1 MPITFSAIDPISKT
15 EKMIIIYYS
24 SSVALL
30 LIGGALSIPNVII
43 AGFIMLG
50 MTFCSNM
57 MMPMGELTYEQEYG
71 HFPKSRGSSLCQEEL
86 AVP

>member
-1 MPITFSAIDPISKT
+1 MPVIFSAKDPMTKT
-15 EKMIIIYYS
+15 EKMLMIYYCCG
-24 SSVALL
+24 VALL

-43 AGFIMLG
+43 SGFIMVGL
-50 MTFCSNM
+50 TFSANM
-57 MMPMGELTYEQEYG
+57 IMPTPELTYEQEYG

>member
-1 MPITFSAIDPISKT
+1 MPITFSAIDPISKR
-15 EKMIIIYYS
+15 EKMIMIYYS
-24 SSVALL
+24 CGIALL

-50 MTFCSNM
+50 LTFSANM

-71 HFPKSRGSSLCQEEL
+71 HFPKSRGNSLCQEEL

>member
-1 MPITFSAIDPISKT
+1 MPITFSAINPMSKT
-15 EKMIIIYYS
+15 EKMIVIYYTC
-24 SSVALL
+24 SVALL
-30 LIGGALSIPNVII
+30 LIGGALSVPNVII

-50 MTFCSNM
+50 LTFCANM

-71 HFPKSRGSSLCQEEL
+71 HFPKSRGNSMAQEEL

>member
-1 MPITFSAIDPISKT
+1 MPITFSAINPMSKT
-15 EKMIIIYYS
+15 EKMIVIYYT
-24 SSVALL
+24 SSVVLL
-30 LIGGALSIPNVII
+30 LIGGALSVPNVII

-50 MTFCSNM
+50 LTFCANM

-71 HFPKSRGSSLCQEEL
+71 HFPKSRGNSMAQEEL

>member
-1 MPITFSAIDPISKT
+1 VIFSAKDPMNKT
-15 EKMIIIYYS
+15 EKMLIIYYS
-24 SSVALL
+24 SGVGLL
-30 LIGGALSIPNVII
+30 LIGGALSVPNVII

-50 MTFCSNM
+50 LTFCANM

>member
-1 MPITFSAIDPISKT
+1 MPVIFSAKDPITKT
-15 EKMIIIYYS
+15 EKMLIIYYS
-24 SSVALL
+24 SGVALL
-30 LIGGALSIPNVII
+30 LIGGTLSVPNVII

-50 MTFCSNM
+50 LTFCANM

>member
-1 MPITFSAIDPISKT
+1 MPVIFSAKDPMNKT
-15 EKMIIIYYS
+15 EKMLIIYYS
-24 SSVALL
+24 SGVGLL
-30 LIGGALSIPNVII
+30 LIGGALSVPNVII

-50 MTFCSNM
+50 LTFCANM

>member
-1 MPITFSAIDPISKT
+1 MIFSAKDPITKT
-15 EKMIIIYYS
+15 EKMLIIYYS
-24 SSVALL
+24 SGVALL
-30 LIGGALSIPNVII
+30 LIGGTLSVPNVII

-50 MTFCSNM
+50 LTFCANM

>member
-1 MPITFSAIDPISKT
+1 MPITFSAINPISKT
-15 EKMIIIYYS
+15 EKMIVIYYT
-24 SSVALL
+24 SSVVLL
-30 LIGGALSIPNVII
+30 LIGGALSVPNVII

-50 MTFCSNM
+50 VTFCSNM
-57 MMPMGELTYEQEYG
+57 MMPMAELTYEQEYG